1 MKPQTRMHFTLSL
14 LTAGVLCASTA
25 TGRLTCQQEP
35 SWQISRNWSGTT
47 AVNPPR
53 STRIKSKAMSNS
65 ILSAIYSTGWS
76 ASLRQ
81 VKSSRAAEK
90 WENKDN
96 TVWTFH
102 LRPGITRSD
111 GTPSPRKI
119 LSGAGSDWSTRKP
132 SLRMPA
138 IPAVCVSSTAL
149 ISQKAKAPESLG
161 VKAINDTTLEVTL
174 TQPNAAFPGDAGSPV
189 SGADR

>member
-1 MKPQTRMHFTLSL
+1 MRQH
-14 LTAGVLCASTA
+14 GNW
-25 TGRLTCQQEP
+25 RLRCRQEP

-102 LRPGITRSD
+102 LRPALRSD

-119 LSGAGSDWSTRKP
+119 LSGAGSGWSTRKP
-132 SLRMPA
+132 PPYASYPGSMRIVNGTDIAEGKKRP
-138 IPAVCVSSTAL
+138 SRWG
-149 ISQKAKAPESLG
+149 ESH
-161 VKAINDTTLEVTL
+161 
-174 TQPNAAFPGDAGSPV
+174 Q
-189 SGADR
+189 